1 MCTDFSS
8 FAYFF
13 NFQNNIVNQKFEFL
27 SLKIVLI
34 NYDSIKTQSKTF
46 FLNKIFGNDLLQA

>member
-34 NYDSIKTQSKTF
+34 NYDSIKTQSKTL